1 MTTPNIYPYIYKQM
15 DKRFLNKVLDQ
26 LVSETRIDM
35 DGEKGRMYT
44 PLTFPSFLTS
54 LTVFDLFSS
63 LYSSSKYVFTF
74 FSDHCEDVYGLNDDE
89 VKYVW
94 NVYKHI
100 IKDKINNGL

>member
-1 MTTPNIYPYIYKQM
+1 M

-26 LVSETRIDM
+26 IVSETTIDM

-44 PLTFPSFLTS
+44 PLLFPSFLTS

-74 FSDHCEDVYGLNDDE
+74 FSDHCEDVYGLNKE
-89 VKYVW
+89 ETGYVW
-94 NVYKHI
+94 DKYI
-100 IKDKINNGL
+100 LLIKDKLPY

>member
-1 MTTPNIYPYIYKQM
+1 M
-15 DKRFLNKVLDQ
+15 DKKFLHKVLDQ
-26 LVSETRIDM
+26 IVSETRIDY

-74 FSDHCEDVYGLNDDE
+74 FSDHCKNVYCLNKKE
-89 VKYVW
+89 TEYVW
-94 NVYKHI
+94 EEYKHI
-100 IKDKINNGL
+100 IKDMLPY